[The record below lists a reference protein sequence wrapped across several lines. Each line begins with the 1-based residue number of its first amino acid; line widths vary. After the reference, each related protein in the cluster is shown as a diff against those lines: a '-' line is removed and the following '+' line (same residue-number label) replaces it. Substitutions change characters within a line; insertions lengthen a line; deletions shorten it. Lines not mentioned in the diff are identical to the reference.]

1 MIDELYNALCEIPL
15 LDAHTHIDAGHMGA
29 RGLYD
34 ILLYHMVISDLYSA
48 GCPDGHRMPE
58 EPDEAEIEA
67 RVKNALPYIKYI
79 QNTSCFWGVKTIL
92 KDLYG
97 WEESITQ
104 ANWRRL
110 DAVIRGKSGDNWA
123 KEILNRANIKRVS
136 TELWRGQGG
145 LHDEVFQ
152 YSLEWAFFTRN
163 QWNTYD
169 TALLELEHAWNQET
183 PGAPLGVTADK
194 EALNFKKK
202 IKDIDDVTQAVAH
215 YCDKIPYDKIISTA
229 SHLSTDITYASVTR
243 EQMIEALKNRANAKE
258 KERDIYANYINELYY
273 GALSEKCAKIVL
285 NYSIGAEPL
294 PYESGSKLRTET
306 VFELANMLDK
316 YKNLKF
322 SFYLS
327 SLHQNQAMCT
337 LARELPNVSL
347 SAYWWHNFFPSSI
360 CRMIAQ
366 RLDML
371 PANKQVGFFSDAY
384 CVDWAY
390 AKAMIVRK
398 QLAKVLAEKI
408 AQGQYSFDEALAIA
422 RQIVYET
429 PQELCYMEPSDF

>member
-1 MIDELYNALCEIPL
+1 MTNELYSEIRKIPL
-15 LDAHTHIDAGHMGA
+15 LDAHTHIDASHMGA
-29 RGLYD
+29 RGLHD

-48 GCPDGHRMPE
+48 GCPDGHRLSE

-67 RVKNALPYIKYI
+67 RIKNALPYIKYI
-79 QNTSCFWGVKTIL
+79 KNTSCYWGMRIIL

-97 WEESITQ
+97 WEEDITEE
-104 ANWRRL
+104 NWRKL
-110 DAVIRGKSGDNWA
+110 DAIIREKASPNWA
-123 KEILNRANIKRVS
+123 KEILNKAKIKRVS
-136 TELWRGQGG
+136 TELWRGHES

-202 IKDIDDVTQAVAH
+202 IKDIDDVTEAIKH

-229 SHLSTDITYASVTR
+229 SHLSTDITYAPASR
-243 EQMIEALKNRANAKE
+243 EQMAEALKNRANAGE

-273 GALSEKCAKIVL
+273 KALSEKAAKIML

-306 VFELANMLDK
+306 VFELAALMDR
-316 YKNLKF
+316 YKNLNF

-327 SLHQNQAMCT
+327 SLHQNQALCT

-347 SAYWWHNFFPSSI
+347 TAYWWHNFFPHSI
-360 CRMIAQ
+360 RQLISQ

-390 AKAMIVRK
+390 AKAEIVRR
-398 QLAKVLAEKI
+398 QLAEVLAEKI
-408 AQGQYSFDEALAIA
+408 AQSQYSFESALATA
-422 RQIVYET
+422 KQIVYET
-429 PQELCYMEPSDF
+429 PQELCYMVPSEF

>member
-1 MIDELYNALCEIPL
+1 MKTL
-15 LDAHTHIDAGHMGA
+15 LA
-29 RGLYD
+29 
-34 ILLYHMVISDLYSA
+34 
-48 GCPDGHRMPE
+48 
-58 EPDEAEIEA
+58 
-67 RVKNALPYIKYI
+67 
-79 QNTSCFWGVKTIL
+79 
-92 KDLYG
+92 DLYG
-97 WEESITQ
+97 WEEGITEQ
-104 ANWRRL
+104 NWRRL
-110 DAVIRGKSGDNWA
+110 DALIRAKSGACWA

-202 IKDIDDVTQAVAH
+202 IKDIDDVALAVAH
-215 YCDKIPYDKIISTA
+215 YCEKIPYDKIISTA
-229 SHLSTDITYASVTR
+229 SHLSTDITYASATR
-243 EQMIEALKNRANAKE
+243 EQMIEALKNRENATA

-273 GALSEKCAKIVL
+273 GALSEKAAKIVL

-306 VFELANMLDK
+306 VFELAGLLDR
-316 YKNLKF
+316 YKNLNF

-327 SLHQNQAMCT
+327 NLHQNQAMCT

-347 SAYWWHNFFPSSI
+347 SAYWWHNFFPTSI
-360 CRMIAQ
+360 CQLISQ

-390 AKAMIVRK
+390 AKAIIVRK
-398 QLAKVLAEKI
+398 QLAKVFAEKI
-408 AQGQYSFDEALAIA
+408 AQGQYSFDGALAIA
-422 RQIVYET
+422 GQIVYET
-429 PQELCYMEPSDF
+429 PQELLFMKPSDF

>member
-1 MIDELYNALCEIPL
+1 MKNELYGELCKIPM

-29 RGLYD
+29 RGLHD

-48 GCPDGHRMPE
+48 GCPDGGRLSE
-58 EPDEAEIEA
+58 EPGEAEIES
-67 RVKNALPYIKYI
+67 RILRALPYVKYI
-79 QNTSCFWGVKTIL
+79 QNTSCFWGIKTIL
-92 KDLYG
+92 LDLYG
-97 WEESITQ
+97 WEGDITE

-110 DAVIRGKSGDNWA
+110 DSAIRDKSGREWA
-123 KEILNRANIKRVS
+123 KEILRRAKIGRVS
-136 TELWRGQGG
+136 TELWRGHDG
-145 LHDEVFQ
+145 LCDDVFQ

-169 TALLELEHAWNQET
+169 TALLELEHAWNQEV

-194 EALNFKKK
+194 EALNFRKK
-202 IKDIDDVTQAVAH
+202 IKDIDDVAQAVAH
-215 YCDKIPYDKIISTA
+215 YCEKIPYDKIISTA
-229 SHLSTDITYASVTR
+229 SHLSTDITYAPATR
-243 EQMIEALKNRANAKE
+243 EQMIKALANRANAGE

-273 GALSEKCAKIVL
+273 GALSKKAAKIVL

-306 VFELANMLDK
+306 VFELAGLFDR
-316 YKNLKF
+316 YKNLNF

-327 SLHQNQAMCT
+327 SLHQNQALCT

-347 SAYWWHNFFPSSI
+347 SGYWWHNFFPSSI
-360 CRMIAQ
+360 RQLIGQ

-398 QLAKVLAEKI
+398 QLAEVFAEKI
-408 AQGQYSFDEALAIA
+408 AQGQYSFEGALAIA
-422 RQIVYET
+422 RQIVYDT
-429 PQELCYMEPSDF
+429 PQELCHMEPSL

>member
-1 MIDELYNALCEIPL
+1 MTNELYGELCEIPL

-48 GCPDGHRMPE
+48 GCPDGGRLSE
-58 EPDEAEIEA
+58 DPDEAEIEGRIA
-67 RVKNALPYIKYI
+67 AALPYLKHI
-79 QNTSCFWGVKTIL
+79 QNTSCFWGMKIIL

-97 WEESITQ
+97 WEEDITE
-104 ANWRRL
+104 ANWHRL
-110 DAVIRGKSGDNWA
+110 DAMIRDKAGEKWA
-123 KEILNRANIKRVS
+123 KEILNRAKIKRIS

-163 QWNTYD
+163 QWNTFD
-169 TALLELEHAWNQET
+169 TALLELEHAWNQDV

-202 IKDIDDVTQAVAH
+202 IKNIGDVDEAVNH
-215 YCDKIPYDKIISTA
+215 YCEKTPYDKIISTA
-229 SHLSTDITYASVTR
+229 SHLSTDITYAPVTR
-243 EQMIEALKNRANAKE
+243 EQMAKALSNRANAGE
-258 KERDIYANYINELYY
+258 AERDIYANYINELYY
-273 GALSEKCAKIVL
+273 EKLSEKPRKIVL

-306 VFELANMLDK
+306 VFELAAVLNK
-316 YKNLKF
+316 YKNLNF

-327 SLHQNQAMCT
+327 SLHQNQALCT

-347 SAYWWHNFFPSSI
+347 SAYWWHNFFPNSI
-360 CRMIAQ
+360 RQVMSQ

-384 CVDWAY
+384 CVEWAY
-390 AKAMIVRK
+390 AKAVIVRK
-398 QLAKVLAEKI
+398 QLAQVLAEKI
-408 AQGQYSFDEALAIA
+408 AQGQYSFEGALAIA
-422 RQIVYET
+422 KQIVYET
-429 PQELCYMEPSDF
+429 PQELCYMVPSDF